1 MAEKIM
7 TLTAAQK
14 ARLPEFARK
23 WIEIGLSTQPADRE
37 KAERAIKGLYRLAKL
52 KEPRVIW
59 LPCPISAALS
69 AMLYARLV
77 SSKRLGIEVG
87 SAVRSAVDSAVYS
100 AVGSA
105 VYSAVGSAVRS
116 AVDSAVGSAVR
127 SAVDSAVRSAVDSGV
142 DSAGLSFFGGSLWA
156 NYSAWADYFNEVLAI
171 SIDRNYL
178 DLTESCGFYWT
189 LDDVCF
195 ASERPARLNL
205 DAAGRLHCENGQS
218 IGYPSGWGLWHW
230 HGVGVPRDVIEQAEI
245 LTKDRILKE
254 ANAEVRRVMIERLGN
269 EKFLKLAGA
278 KSIHQDRCGNL
289 YRIELPGDEPLVAV
303 EVVNSTPE
311 PDGHFKRYFLRVP
324 PNITRAKDAVAWT
337 FAMKPEDYLPMI
349 ET

>member
-1 MAEKIM
+1 M
-7 TLTAAQK
+7 
-14 ARLPEFARK
+14 
-23 WIEIGLSTQPADRE
+23 
-37 KAERAIKGLYRLAKL
+37 
-52 KEPRVIW
+52 
-59 LPCPISAALS
+59 
-69 AMLYARLV
+69 
-77 SSKRLGIEVG
+77 
-87 SAVRSAVDSAVYS
+87 
-100 AVGSA
+100 
-105 VYSAVGSAVRS
+105 
-116 AVDSAVGSAVR
+116 
-127 SAVDSAVRSAVDSGV
+127 
-142 DSAGLSFFGGSLWA
+142 
-156 NYSAWADYFNEVLAI
+156 
-171 SIDRNYL
+171 
-178 DLTESCGFYWT
+178 
-189 LDDVCF
+189 
-195 ASERPARLNL
+195 
-205 DAAGRLHCENGQS
+205 
-218 IGYPSGWGLWHW
+218 
-230 HGVGVPRDVIEQAEI
+230 IEQAEI

>member
-77 SSKRLGIEVG
+77 SSKRLGIE
-87 SAVRSAVDSAVYS
+87 
-100 AVGSA
+100 
-105 VYSAVGSAVRS
+105 
-116 AVDSAVGSAVR
+116 VGSAVR